1 MRLAFVP
8 RASAGENVL
17 RHAGIEFVSF
27 DTSTAA
33 RADGPTIRPVP
44 GWNAGPNN
52 STWQSLSRNTG
63 NVETDFLNGEIVR
76 IAHRQGI
83 EAPLN
88 AALACVAHV
97 AVHNGLGPSPCSAA
111 ELAELL
117 RTNASAAARY

>member
-8 RASAGENVL
+8 RASAGVNVL
-17 RHAGIEFVSF
+17 RHARIEFVSF

-44 GWNAGPNN
+44 GWNAGPSN

-88 AALACVAHV
+88 AALARV
-97 AVHNGLGPSPCSAA
+97 AVHNGPGPSPCSAA
-111 ELAELL
+111 EPAELL